1 MNSSFDG
8 IPSCTLSHSLLV
20 QIEVD
25 DNDRTTSEQ
34 LISQN
39 TIIFREENKPDNLT
53 LQESDSSL
61 LQLLESF
68 QIENDCASAAT
79 ASLVIVS
86 LKAGIIDTYC
96 NEFIVE
102 NRVDG
107 NDTSAQGLPDKS
119 NSVSLGRLG
128 GDGHLKGYF
137 CSDVVFNLSHR
148 LLSELEIE
156 VLSKG
161 LSFSPTSSFIN
172 EANLQRDFA
181 DFFEKN
187 KVQVVF

>member
-39 TIIFREENKPDNLT
+39 TIIFRAENKPDNLT

-68 QIENDCASAAT
+68 QNENDCASAAT

-96 NEFIVE
+96 NELIGLTVMTLVRRDCLI
-102 NRVDG
+102 RVI
-107 NDTSAQGLPDKS
+107 LFP
-119 NSVSLGRLG
+119 
-128 GDGHLKGYF
+128 
-137 CSDVVFNLSHR
+137 
-148 LLSELEIE
+148 
-156 VLSKG
+156 
-161 LSFSPTSSFIN
+161 
-172 EANLQRDFA
+172 
-181 DFFEKN
+181 
-187 KVQVVF
+187 

>member
-25 DNDRTTSEQ
+25 DNNRTTSEQ

-68 QIENDCASAAT
+68 QNENDCASAAT

-107 NDTSAQGLPDKS
+107 NDTSAQGLPDMS

-137 CSDVVFNLSHR
+137 YSDVVFNLSHR

-181 DFFEKN
+181 DFLEKN